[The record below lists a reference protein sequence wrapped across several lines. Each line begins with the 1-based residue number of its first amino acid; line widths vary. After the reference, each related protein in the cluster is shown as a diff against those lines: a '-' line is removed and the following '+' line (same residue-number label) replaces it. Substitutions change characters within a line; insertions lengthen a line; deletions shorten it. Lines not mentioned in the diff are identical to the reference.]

1 MLSKEDSSY
10 GLGQAIE
17 ENTFIGSREGEE
29 GIPHHYTDINEI
41 KKLLDINEIKKLLE
55 EFCEVNIY
63 NNEYII
69 DGLDGKKYSSKV
81 FDIIAFK

>member
-41 KKLLDINEIKKLLE
+41 KKLLE